1 MIKKLLQICAIS
13 IITLNV
19 AYSQINYQWNKKVGS
34 TDNDNVKCVATDK
47 KGFVYISGTVKGSA
61 TGDFTIPFTNG
72 ANTYDSYFA
81 KLDHTGNAV
90 WIKNFNAPTG
100 GAINIFDIAVNDNG
114 TIFIAGNTGGSSN
127 IDLNTGTGTAN
138 VLNTPFMAA
147 YNSNGDFLWGGAV
160 GGSNSNLEFKKIK
173 IRANGDPVFG
183 GTYINA
189 NNISNLDMN
198 YTATV
203 SNVNINNTG
212 LRRGPFLI
220 KCTEAGV
227 YEGTLLQALS
237 SPLIEGAPTNYQEDA
252 SLVDFEIMKNGNIV
266 VAGFKPWYL
275 VSGNNAVYQGSKFFI
290 QKYYENNSTPYST
303 VQMLATQSG
312 ASLAG
317 VELDS
322 VSNIYIAGYAVS
334 PSGSPVDLD
343 PGAGTANLVG
353 TFIPSTVGFIAKYD
367 SSIAYSTHKQIFS
380 SANQASSDKCLIS
393 QFNITDNQI
402 LIAGTMA
409 GTIDFDPSA
418 NTNNLTATATTEAFL
433 GSYNVSDLSFNNV
446 FKYGIASTT
455 VNSLSVS
462 AGKNIYLASTF
473 DGTIADIDPSANT
486 QSVTSTGLTD
496 GLLAKYYVCDNKMV
510 YDGSYTPVNVCEGA
524 NTMLTVK
531 ADFPAAAYQWSRN
544 SQVLVGKTKNYLEF
558 TNVAISDTGLYSV
571 SVTSACD
578 SRSALLWAKLNVE
591 KSPTI
596 TLSGDTA
603 ICKTVGGKIIASGA
617 DTYLW
622 NTASTN
628 DTISVNPTTNT
639 TYTVTGTSINGCKA
653 TKSILLKV
661 NTPYTVTIS
670 GKTTVCNGNYDTL
683 TVTKGRDYLW
693 GGGQTTQTIIEK
705 ITANKTFTVTV
716 TDSINGCKSN
726 ASLAVTM
733 ANQASFGIVASN
745 NNTVCPGAS
754 LNLSTSA
761 PFSSYKWKIQNN
773 NTVLSTA
780 ATFAITPSDTTTYQV
795 DVIPANGC
803 VSSAIKK
810 INVYKLTPLTI
821 TGNTQICSNSS
832 TTLTASGASSYKWSA
847 NTNGAT
853 VAAVTVT
860 PTSTSTVY
868 EVTGTYSPSACT
880 TKVSKTVTVFTFNIS
895 GTPNSGANFTNVC
908 PGQVVKMKASSPSYG
923 NPTYVWSNGSTKDS
937 SMYSSKTSVTI
948 SVVGTSSVNNCTAT
962 RSWSYTVT
970 PVNVGV
976 TKTAN
981 GLTANSTVVGATFK
995 WIDCDNNKSLIQG
1008 ATAKT
1013 YTPTTTGNYA
1023 VIVTENNCSDTS
1035 ACTNF
1040 TVSVTGIESNAN
1052 NQIKVYP
1059 NPVKDNLF
1067 FTGFGELYSLVGNKV
1082 AEGTEIIAVEKLE
1095 AGIYLLKI
1103 DNNLFKIIKE

>member
-1 MIKKLLQICAIS
+1 MKKQLLFIGLLLSTLIS
-13 IITLNV
+13 V
-19 AYSQINYQWNKKVGS
+19 KAQINLQWHKKIGS
-34 TDNDNVKCVATDK
+34 TDNDNVKCITADK
-47 KGFVYISGTVKGSA
+47 NGFVYIAGNFKAAVSG
-61 TGDFTIPFTNG
+61 DLTIPFGGG
-72 ANTYDSYFA
+72 AEANDAFIA
-81 KLDHTGNAV
+81 KLDNAGNTV
-90 WIKNFNAPTG
+90 WIKNFKPSTTFV
-100 GAINIFDIAVNDNG
+100 INIFDIAVNDNG
-114 TIFIAGNTGGSSN
+114 TVFYCGNTGGDVDINPGAGTVSVSSS
-127 IDLNTGTGTAN
+127 
-138 VLNTPFMAA
+138 PYMAA
-147 YNSNGDFLWGGAV
+147 LDKNGEFLWGGGVV
-160 GGSNSNLEFKKIK
+160 GYNSNLEFKKIK
-173 IRANGDPVFG
+173 IRKNGNPVFG

-189 NNISNLDMN
+189 NNISNIDMN
-198 YTATV
+198 YTSTISLA
-203 SNVNINNTG
+203 NINNTG

-220 KCTEAGV
+220 KCTAAGV
-227 YEGTLLQALS
+227 YEGAILQALNS
-237 SPLIEGAPTNYQEDA
+237 ALIEGAGTTYQEDA
-252 SLVDFEIMKNGNIV
+252 VLSDFAITPTGNYIV
-266 VAGFKPWYL
+266 VGTKPWYFMN
-275 VSGNNAVYQGSKFFI
+275 GTNANLQGQKIFI
-290 QKYYENNSTPYST
+290 QKYNNTSSNAEFT
-303 VQMLATQSG
+303 TQFI
-312 ASLAG
+312 AAG
-317 VELDS
+317 NGIANLNSVEIDS
-322 VSNIYIAGYAVS
+322 VGNIYIAGHTQSAS
-334 PSGSPVDLD
+334 SQPLDLD
-343 PGAGTANLVG
+343 PGVGTANIVA
-353 TFIPSTVGFIAKYD
+353 TFVPSRAGFIAKYD
-367 SSIAYSTHKQIFS
+367 SAMTYLASKQLFS
-380 SANQASSDKCLIS
+380 SSASASADKCLLTDIS
-393 QFNITDNQI
+393 IANNII
-402 LIAGTMA
+402 IASGTYS

-418 NTNNLTATATTEAFL
+418 NTSNLTATATTEAFL

-446 FKYGIASTT
+446 FKFGIASTT
-455 VNSLSVS
+455 LNSLSVS

-510 YDGSYTPVNVCEGA
+510 YDGSYTPVSVCEGGNA
-524 NTMLTVK
+524 MLTVN
-531 ADFPAAAYQWSRN
+531 ADFPAAAYQWSKN
-544 SQVLVGKTKNYLEF
+544 SQALVGKTKNYLEF
-558 TNVAISDTGLYSV
+558 TNVAISDTGLYAV

-670 GKTTVCNGNYDTL
+670 GKTTVCNGSNDTL
-683 TVTKGRDYLW
+683 KVTKGAAYLW

-761 PFSSYKWKIQNN
+761 PFSSYKWKVQNN

-810 INVYKLTPLTI
+810 INVYKLAPLTI
-821 TGNTQICSNSS
+821 SGNTQICSNSS

-895 GTPNSGANFTNVC
+895 GTPNTGANFTNVC

-1013 YTPTTTGNYA
+1013 YTPTSTGNYA

-1067 FTGFGELYSLVGNKV
+1067 FNGFGELYSLVGNKV
-1082 AEGTEIIAVEKLE
+1082 AEGTDIIAVEKLE